1 MSKQPFNE
9 TFVRQ
14 QKKLVKS
21 TFKKGF
27 INAVNISAKTVDVYY
42 AENPQTIIRNIPVA
56 DTVDISTVVIGK
68 RCRVDL
74 FDENNPS
81 DCVMAF
87 TY

>member
-1 MSKQPFNE
+1 MSKQPFND

-21 TFKKGF
+21 TFKKAF
-27 INAVNISAKTVDVYY
+27 INSVNISAKTVDVYY

-56 DTVDISTVVIGK
+56 DTVDITTIVIGK
-68 RCRVDL
+68 KCRVDL
-74 FDENNPS
+74 FDETNPLDS
-81 DCVMAF
+81 VMAF